1 MALESAMSG
10 VIKNLC
16 VFCGSSRGEDARYAQ
31 AARELGSLMAERG
44 LGLVYGGGR
53 IGLMG
58 EIASAVLEAGGEAV
72 GVIPEALLRREVG
85 HGALTRL
92 EVVDS
97 MHTRKARMADLA
109 DGFIAMPGGFGTFEE
124 WFEII
129 TWAQLGIH
137 DKPCVL
143 LNVAGYFDPLLELVE
158 RAVNEKFIRAKH
170 RGLFAVAETPAK
182 VLDCI
187 AAFEPAGGEQWLSRS
202 QS

>member
-1 MALESAMSG
+1 MSEIISN
-10 VIKNLC
+10 VC
-16 VFCGSSRGEDARYAQ
+16 VFCGSSEGRDPVYAK
-31 AARELGSLMAERG
+31 AARAMGRSLAVHG
-44 LGLVYGGGR
+44 YGLVYGGGR

-58 EIASAVLEAGGEAV
+58 EIARAVLGAGGEAV
-72 GVIPEALLRREVG
+72 GVIPEALLKREVG

-92 EVVDS
+92 EVVNS
-97 MHTRKARMADLA
+97 MHERKARMAELS

-143 LNVAGYFDPLLELVE
+143 LNVNGYFDPLLEMIE
-158 RAVNEKFIRAKH
+158 RSVAEGFIRSVH
-170 RGLFAVAETPAK
+170 RELFAVAATADEA
-182 VLDCI
+182 LDCI
-187 AAFEPAGGEQWLSRS
+187 ATMQPEPGERWLSSS

>member
-1 MALESAMSG
+1 MSEIISN
-10 VIKNLC
+10 VC
-16 VFCGSSRGEDARYAQ
+16 VFCGSSEGRNPVYAE
-31 AARELGSLMAERG
+31 AARALGRSLAVHG
-44 LGLVYGGGR
+44 YGLVYGGGR

-58 EIASAVLEAGGEAV
+58 EIARAVLDAGGEAV
-72 GVIPEALLRREVG
+72 GVIPEALLKREVG

-92 EVVDS
+92 EVVNS
-97 MHTRKARMADLA
+97 MHERKARMAELS

-143 LNVAGYFDPLLELVE
+143 LNVNGYFDPLLEMIE
-158 RAVNEKFIRAKH
+158 RSVAEGFIRPVH
-170 RGLFAVAETPAK
+170 RELFAVATTSDEA
-182 VLDCI
+182 LDCV
-187 AAFEPAGGEQWLSRS
+187 ATLQPESGEHWLSSS

>member
-1 MALESAMSG
+1 MSEIISN
-10 VIKNLC
+10 VC
-16 VFCGSSRGEDARYAQ
+16 VFCGSSEGRDPVYAK
-31 AARELGSLMAERG
+31 AARAMGRSLAVHG
-44 LGLVYGGGR
+44 YGLVYGGGR

-58 EIASAVLEAGGEAV
+58 EIARAVLDAGGEAV
-72 GVIPEALLRREVG
+72 GVIPEALLKREVG

-92 EVVDS
+92 EVVNS
-97 MHTRKARMADLA
+97 MHERKARMAELS

-143 LNVAGYFDPLLELVE
+143 LNVNGYFDPLLKMIE
-158 RAVNEKFIRAKH
+158 RSVAEDFIRPMH
-170 RGLFAVAETPAK
+170 RELFAVAATADEA
-182 VLDCI
+182 LDCI
-187 AAFEPAGGEQWLSRS
+187 ATMQPEPGERWLSSS

>member
-1 MALESAMSG
+1 
-10 VIKNLC
+10 
-16 VFCGSSRGEDARYAQ
+16 
-31 AARELGSLMAERG
+31 
-44 LGLVYGGGR
+44 GR

-58 EIASAVLEAGGEAV
+58 EIAAAVLEAGGEAV

-97 MHTRKARMADLA
+97 MHTRKARMAELSDA
-109 DGFIAMPGGFGTFEE
+109 FVAMPGGFGTYEE

-143 LNVAGYFDPLLELVE
+143 LNTAGYFDPLIALVE
-158 RAVNEKFIRAKH
+158 RSVREGFIRVAH
-170 RGLFAVAETPAK
+170 RSLFAVGATPGK
-182 VLDCI
+182 VLDLV
-187 AAFEPAGGEQWLSRS
+187 ARWQPGDGEHWL
-202 QS
+202 

>member
-1 MALESAMSG
+1 MNG
-10 VIKNLC
+10 VIENLC
-16 VFCGSSRGEDARYAQ
+16 VFCGSSRGASPHHAA
-31 AARELGSLMAERG
+31 AARELGALMVERG
-44 LGLVYGGGR
+44 YGLVYGGGR

-58 EIASAVLEAGGEAV
+58 EIASAVLEADGEAV
-72 GVIPEALLRREVG
+72 GVIPEALLKREVG

-97 MHTRKARMADLA
+97 MHERKARMAELA
-109 DGFIAMPGGFGTFEE
+109 DGFIALPGGFGTFEE

-143 LNVAGYFDPLLELVE
+143 LNVEGYYDPLLELVA
-158 RAVNEKFIRAKH
+158 RAVEEKFIRAEH
-170 RGLFAVAETPAK
+170 RGLFAVADTPAK
-182 VLDCI
+182 ALDCV
-187 AAFEPAGGEQWLSRS
+187 AAFEPARGEQWLSRS

>member
-1 MALESAMSG
+1 MSG
-10 VIKNLC
+10 IIKNVC
-16 VFCGSSRGEDARYAQ
+16 VFCGSSRGNDPRYAA
-31 AARELGSLMAERG
+31 AARELGQELAERG

-58 EIASAVLEAGGEAV
+58 EIARATLDAGGEAV
-72 GVIPEALLRREVG
+72 GVIPEALLKREVG

-97 MHTRKARMADLA
+97 MHERKSRMAELA
-109 DGFIAMPGGFGTFEE
+109 DAFIALPGGFGTYEE

-143 LNVAGYFDPLLELVE
+143 LNVAGYYDPLLEMIGRSMAE
-158 RAVNEKFIRAKH
+158 AFIRPEH
-170 RGLFAVAETPAK
+170 RRLFAVATTPAEA
-182 VLDCI
+182 LDC
-187 AAFEPAGGEQWLSRS
+187 ATSMQPEPGERWLSSS